1 MCLLAICMTSLE
13 KYLCRS
19 SSHFLIVSPCLLYSR
34 SGNTEMYHPAP
45 LLQGSGWRGLQLS
58 APTGSASA
66 AETCLN
72 RSHILSR
79 EPTSV
84 ILALE
89 ISWTEEPGRL
99 QLMRLQR
106 VGHDLVTKP
115 PPPALFLIC
124 CALSFLHRVQT
135 SVLYICVSIP
145 ALQIGSSIP
154 FF

>member
-13 KYLCRS
+13 KYLYRS
-19 SSHFLIVSPCLLYSR
+19 SAHFLIVNPCLLYSR
-34 SGNTEMYHPAP
+34 SGNREMYHPAL

-79 EPTSV
+79 ERTSV

-89 ISWTEEPGRL
+89 ISWTEEPVRL
-99 QLMRLQR
+99 QPTGSQR

-115 PPPALFLIC
+115 PPPPP
-124 CALSFLHRVQT
+124 HQ
-135 SVLYICVSIP
+135 
-145 ALQIGSSIP
+145 
-154 FF
+154 

>member
-1 MCLLAICMTSLE
+1 MICIIRNVEHLFMCLLAICMTSLE

-19 SSHFLIVSPCLLYSR
+19 SAHFLIVNPCLLYSR
-34 SGNTEMYHPAP
+34 SGNTEMYHPAL

-115 PPPALFLIC
+115 PPPPPHQW
-124 CALSFLHRVQT
+124 LSGT
-135 SVLYICVSIP
+135 W
-145 ALQIGSSIP
+145 G
-154 FF
+154 